1 MIRTIGYWK
10 GYAAWMY
17 TDWIAQHCAQVF
29 VATRSPTDHD
39 LSGYV
44 LAHFY
49 DQEYVQRVF
58 GSPPWFYISEI
69 GACTYDGAVIPALL
83 AAVARAATQRG
94 MGYGQLA
101 LPHEPQ
107 IDAALADLF
116 GRLSEEQA
124 QLGTVMMRALTPD
137 AQPDL
142 EATHTAPKAIIW
154 ELDRY

>member
-1 MIRTIGYWK
+1 LIRTNSYWN

-17 TDWIAQHCAQVF
+17 TEWIAQHCAQVF

-39 LSGYV
+39 LSGYI

-49 DQEYVQRVF
+49 DQEYAQRTF

-69 GACTYDGAVIPALL
+69 GAREHEVIPALL
-83 AAVARAATQRG
+83 AAVAQAATQRG

-101 LPHEPQ
+101 LPHDPQ
-107 IDAALADLF
+107 IGAALADLF

-142 EATHTAPKAIIW
+142 EATHTAPEAIIW